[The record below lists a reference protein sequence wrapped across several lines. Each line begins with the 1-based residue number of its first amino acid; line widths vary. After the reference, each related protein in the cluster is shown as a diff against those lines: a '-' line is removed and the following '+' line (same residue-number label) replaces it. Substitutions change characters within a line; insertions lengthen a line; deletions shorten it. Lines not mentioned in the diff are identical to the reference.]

1 MFVSFFA
8 FPMMTAQAADGSSG
22 SLTANVDFLIAGMP
36 ITPRAYDL
44 DVGASYMLNSSED
57 DTGYAI
63 TAPQDGDW
71 QITLPN
77 VVATSGSSQV
87 TFYLR
92 AQSAGTLIASATV
105 TVFNLQDFL
114 VTSLI
119 VLMGVFLLVV
129 AIIKRV
135 SSG

>member
-1 MFVSFFA
+1 MQVIFIV
-8 FPMMTAQAADGSSG
+8 T
-22 SLTANVDFLIAGMP
+22 
-36 ITPRAYDL
+36 
-44 DVGASYMLNSSED
+44 VGGDYTLNSTEND
-57 DTGYAI
+57 DGWDF

-71 QITLPN
+71 QITIPN
-77 VVATSGSSQV
+77 VVVSGGAAQV
-87 TFYLR
+87 TYYLR
-92 AQSAGTLIASATV
+92 AQSAGTELASATV

-135 SSG
+135 SG